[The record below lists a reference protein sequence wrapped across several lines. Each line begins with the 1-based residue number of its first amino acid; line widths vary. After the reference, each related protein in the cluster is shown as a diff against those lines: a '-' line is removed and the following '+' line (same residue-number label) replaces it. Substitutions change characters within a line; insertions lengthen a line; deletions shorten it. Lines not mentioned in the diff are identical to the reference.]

1 MTKSL
6 IRAAHTERS
15 RANMAKHYRRRKA
28 EIVSM
33 ADAYSRR
40 PWSVGEHLAVRQ
52 IADHALSTIDAIYR
66 DMRAALDA
74 LHKD

>member
-1 MTKSL
+1 
-6 IRAAHTERS
+6 
-15 RANMAKHYRRRKA
+15 
-28 EIVSM
+28 M